1 MFLLLIKIT
10 EVNNTK
16 ISSSSTL
23 QVRHPD
29 LRRSKSDQAD
39 ILEQSIEVP
48 KPITPLS
55 SSADRIIH
63 SHANQL
69 HQTFDHSPSSIN
81 PQIVAFRSKRGS
93 ISFDHPTSSP
103 SSTSITKPRL
113 KFSMVR
119 DTTTTSLGSTSP
131 SYTMPLAKD
140 YSLDEKTNQ
149 IINEYLMQDD
159 SPSNA
164 TAFKRSPQYI
174 RQKTFD
180 ETMTYN
186 STRKAMIKERQHSFI
201 QPATPSVHLFN
212 PDNSNKHTNYS
223 KLSTQVTNSIRRDN
237 GLAIPSPSIIVTG
250 YDS

>member
-1 MFLLLIKIT
+1 
-10 EVNNTK
+10 
-16 ISSSSTL
+16 
-23 QVRHPD
+23 
-29 LRRSKSDQAD
+29 
-39 ILEQSIEVP
+39 
-48 KPITPLS
+48 
-55 SSADRIIH
+55 
-63 SHANQL
+63 
-69 HQTFDHSPSSIN
+69 
-81 PQIVAFRSKRGS
+81 
-93 ISFDHPTSSP
+93 
-103 SSTSITKPRL
+103 
-113 KFSMVR
+113 
-119 DTTTTSLGSTSP
+119 
-131 SYTMPLAKD
+131 MPLAKD

-164 TAFKRSPQYI
+164 AAFKRSPQYI